1 MIRLTRR
8 MGLTL
13 TELLVVIAIMAIL
26 VGLLLPAV
34 QRVRDAANRMSC
46 RNNLKQI
53 ALAAH
58 HYHDQNRQ
66 LPPGW
71 IGPITDPFSPTPG
84 AGGLPGYLVA
94 SHVGHFPLL
103 LPYLEQENL

>member
-1 MIRLTRR
+1 MIRLRR
-8 MGLTL
+8 RTGVTL
-13 TELLVVIAIMAIL
+13 TELLVVTAIIAIL

-34 QRVRDAANRMSC
+34 QRVREAANRMSC

-58 HYHDQNRQ
+58 AYHDDNSK

-84 AGGLPGYLVA
+84 AGGLPGYCVA
-94 SHVGHFPLL
+94 SQVGHFPLL
-103 LPYLEQENL
+103 LPYLGED